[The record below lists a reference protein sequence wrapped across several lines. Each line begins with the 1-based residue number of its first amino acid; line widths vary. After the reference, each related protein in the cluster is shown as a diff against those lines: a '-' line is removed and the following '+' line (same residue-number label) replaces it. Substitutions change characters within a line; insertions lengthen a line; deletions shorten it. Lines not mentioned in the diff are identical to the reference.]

1 MQPRRI
7 QELANNR
14 GNRGNAD
21 NRGNAEPA
29 QDLHNRLIAV
39 AENANNR
46 GNRGNADNRGN
57 AGPAQ
62 DLHNRLIAVA
72 ENANNRGNA
81 DNRGN
86 RGNADNRGNA
96 RPERYLEEL
105 PLDRNQPPRE
115 NLAVQGQPRN
125 RNMEEL
131 FAANGIFQPPREN
144 LAVQG
149 QPRNRN
155 MEELFAA
162 NGIFQPLRE
171 NLAVQGQPLDRNE
184 PPHRNQPPREN
195 LAVQGQPPVQENV
208 ELSEKTI
215 KELFSII
222 DDNNNKRIDLEELSV
237 LFRNYLI
244 SPTNGTKLKI
254 ENWGLNVLQNQF
266 FIDYFNRY
274 DTDHDGSINI
284 NEFKRMCK
292 DFHRNLKIAIN
303 EFSGF
308 QLVET
313 KPQVVGKMDEELR
326 IITGETPIS
335 NGVTLDSIL
344 INLKSVS
351 LRELAREIGASPAQR
366 VFNEQ
371 DNNACLEV
379 HREIKKMIKLDKAI
393 DNLLRL
399 VGTDINIGLPRIFQE
414 FNDNLL
420 YGIDLYLS
428 RQYHSEGPIYTKTG
442 LILLIN
448 HLLTHP
454 HEGLQPQMQAFKIG
468 NKPNLSLSRVMFLI
482 NSYLNKIKPFGRAG
496 KILHLWYVMSYLN
509 LAVSGYGHTIQTF
522 IDNSGRALPGNHFKT
537 GCGPGNADR
546 VLLALRTSISTG
558 LNKISTD
565 SKINEAGRKKAPP
578 KAKAEA
584 PKARAASPP
593 RAATNDEAFMSV
605 LRSLLAQGVE
615 YNEAIIRAH
624 DIIAPPRGRAAASP
638 PRGRAAASSPR
649 ADDEEF
655 MSVLRSLLEEGYSDE
670 DAFIEAGR
678 ITAARAAASP
688 PRAIPRAIPRA
699 PAPAPAQ
706 GPPACFP
713 PYNGRMSPTLANQRK
728 LMKYLDNYRTSQT
741 RTLNGFKKVLCE
753 IAESNSEDILEEPA
767 VFLQMM
773 ATELYAPGTG
783 SMGDNTN
790 LVDANDLDDPN
801 CDLWKTRLEGGRP
814 NTTLLTQGGRKTKNR
829 KNNKNKKNKKNKR
842 NTKKN
847 NF

>member
-1 MQPRRI
+1 
-7 QELANNR
+7 
-14 GNRGNAD
+14 
-21 NRGNAEPA
+21 
-29 QDLHNRLIAV
+29 
-39 AENANNR
+39 
-46 GNRGNADNRGN
+46 
-57 AGPAQ
+57 
-62 DLHNRLIAVA
+62 
-72 ENANNRGNA
+72 
-81 DNRGN
+81 
-86 RGNADNRGNA
+86 
-96 RPERYLEEL
+96 
-105 PLDRNQPPRE
+105 
-115 NLAVQGQPRN
+115 
-125 RNMEEL
+125 MEEL

-638 PRGRAAASSPR
+638 PRGRAAASPPRAATNDEEFMSVLRSLLAQGVEYNEAIIRAHDIIAPPRGRAAASPPRGRAAASPPRGRAAASSPR